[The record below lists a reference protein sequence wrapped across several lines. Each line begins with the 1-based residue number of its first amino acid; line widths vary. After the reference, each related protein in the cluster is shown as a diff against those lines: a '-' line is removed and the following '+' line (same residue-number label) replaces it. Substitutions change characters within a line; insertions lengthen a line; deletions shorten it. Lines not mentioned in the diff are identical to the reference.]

1 MFVLYLAVLAAGVY
15 EDGMNLF
22 QFMAVFP
29 DAMNHPFDI
38 RLTRHTV
45 KFMLGSLVIYGGAV
59 AMFYSGS
66 MNRRPGEEHG
76 SAKWGDVRFIDRK
89 YRSRDMFSNKLLT
102 QNVGIGLDGRK
113 HRRNLNTMVVGGS
126 GAGKTRFYA
135 KPNLCQCNT
144 SFVVLDPKGELV
156 RDTGYLLEQKGYQV
170 RVLDLLHMERS
181 HCYNPF
187 VYLRDDNDVQKLV
200 TNLFKATTP
209 KGSQSQDPFWDHAA
223 ANYLAS
229 IVAAVKETFPTEE
242 QTFDNVIEVFEECGS
257 SDNGFKEFFTSLEQ
271 LYPYSYAVKAYRRA
285 SATQGAERMHA
296 SIMGIISEKLMC
308 FGFEEVVA
316 MFRKPKKVDFASMG
330 HKKVA
335 LFVSVSDTNFA
346 LTPLTSLFV
355 SQAIQGLEREAN
367 ACPGGMLPTPVRLF
381 LDDFSNLK
389 VPDFD
394 KIISV
399 TRSREIWC
407 TLLCQSV
414 AQLQGLYGYAGA
426 ETVIGNCDT
435 QLVLAFQ
442 DNATTDAYAR
452 RAGKTPDTLLA
463 TPQDQCWLFLR
474 GQRPRKVRKFDLTS
488 HERYM
493 EEYGLPDDS
502 SGKDKPLTR

>member
-1 MFVLYLAVLAAGVY
+1 MINLSDRTAYQSESILAEGVTLSNDSWTTGLNCNQLVLG
-15 EDGMNLF
+15 
-22 QFMAVFP
+22 P
-29 DAMNHPFDI
+29 
-38 RLTRHTV
+38 
-45 KFMLGSLVIYGGAV
+45 
-59 AMFYSGS
+59 SGS
-66 MNRRPGEEHG
+66 
-76 SAKWGDVRFIDRK
+76 
-89 YRSRDMFSNKLLT
+89 
-102 QNVGIGLDGRK
+102 
-113 HRRNLNTMVVGGS
+113 
-126 GAGKTRFYA
+126 GKTRYFL
-135 KPNLCQCNT
+135 KPNLLQANA
-144 SFVVLDPKGELV
+144 SFLVLDTKGLLYHEVGPTLERLGYEV
-156 RDTGYLLEQKGYQV
+156 QTLDFAEVGGTVGYDPLDYIACDPATGAPSQQDILSV
-170 RVLDLLHMERS
+170 A
-181 HCYNPF
+181 
-187 VYLRDDNDVQKLV
+187 
-200 TNLFKATTP
+200 KALCPTEN
-209 KGSQSQDPFWDHAA
+209 GQDPFWDHAA

-257 SDNGFKEFFTSLEQ
+257 SDNAFKEFFTSLEQ